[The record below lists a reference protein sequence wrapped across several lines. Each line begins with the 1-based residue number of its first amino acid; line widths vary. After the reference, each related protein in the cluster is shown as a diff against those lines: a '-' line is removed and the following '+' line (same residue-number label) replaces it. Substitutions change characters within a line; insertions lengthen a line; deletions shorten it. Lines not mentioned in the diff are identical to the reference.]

1 MVRPRRPNVA
11 GARMTL
17 AGSGALV
24 LVSVPFALLLS
35 TGNLNVMGEVLVIG
49 LLGLSLV
56 PLSGYGGQVSLC
68 QYTFL
73 GLGCVVMAKV
83 GGGHSV
89 LGVLAAVGVCAG
101 VGALLAIPAL
111 RLRGLYLALATL
123 AFAILMD
130 NLFFTAQSVMGNGG
144 RSPSGAPSIL
154 GVDFTSTRSF
164 VVLLACVFA
173 LAAVGVGALRRSRY
187 GRRLV
192 GMDDSPAACTTVG
205 LSLTRTK
212 LAVFTLSAGMAGLA
226 GALYGG
232 LQGTVDANEFAF
244 LLSLAFFLTVT
255 IAGISTLSGPLLGG
269 AFLVVVPI
277 LASDVSWG
285 AYLVYILSGAGAIA
299 IGRRPTACPSSIW
312 TPRRSGS
319 AAATGASRPRC
330 PPPPSSPPTRS
341 GRPTSGSARLAELE
355 VRDVAV
361 RFGGVQALLDAG
373 LTVPGGRVTGLIGPN
388 GAGKT
393 TLFNV
398 VTGLQAPNRGE
409 VLLDGRD
416 ITRAKP
422 HRRARMGIAR
432 TFQRLEVVGSLTAR
446 ENVLMAA
453 EAQRRKLPPTSPHG
467 LADQMLARVGIAE
480 VGDQPADSLSTGL
493 ARLVELARALATS
506 PTVLL
511 LDEPSSGLDRHETTA
526 LGTVLRSVAADG
538 LAVLL
543 VEHDMGLVMD
553 VCDDITVLD
562 YGEVIAR
569 GRPADVQAD
578 PAVQAAYLGVPEK
591 AASDAPPG
599 RDGSGGRDAWDG
611 PGRGGRT
618 GRGGRHRRGAGGRR
632 RTGGPGGRCPGRRS
646 AAAAPGGGVGRARGP
661 TGGSRSSTTC
671 PCRWTTAPCSP
682 CSDRTGR
689 GSRAS

>member
-1 MVRPRRPNVA
+1 MNEFCTFLVAGIVSGAIYAVTATGLVVTYSTTGVFNFAQGAMGMFLAFVFWQLWQGWNVPVVLALVLTLLVGAPLLGAVVERTMMRTLYGASVGVTLVVTIGLLLLLFGAANAIWSQTVTRTLPTFFESDQITVAGVVITYEQLITVGVAVLAAVGLRILYRRTRVGVAMRAVVDDPELTQLTGASSNRISSYAWMISTMLAGVAGILLAPQTNMNILQLTVLVVYGYSAAVVGRLRSLPLTVLGALFLGVANSLAIGYAPAAAVSYITLALPMGLLLVALLVLPQARLSLARVVRPRRPNVA

-144 RSPSGAPSIL
+144 TLTVGRPEFL

-299 IGRRPTACPSSIW
+299 IGRRPNGLSQLYLDASAVW
-312 TPRRSGS
+312 QRRRHRGE
-319 AAATGASRPRC
+319 
-330 PPPPSSPPTRS
+330 PPPVPPTPLV
-341 GRPTSGSARLAELE
+341 PT
-355 VRDVAV
+355 D
-361 RFGGVQALLDAG
+361 
-373 LTVPGGRVTGLIGPN
+373 TVGTP
-388 GAGKT
+388 
-393 TLFNV
+393 
-398 VTGLQAPNRGE
+398 
-409 VLLDGRD
+409 D
-416 ITRAKP
+416 
-422 HRRARMGIAR
+422 
-432 TFQRLEVVGSLTAR
+432 
-446 ENVLMAA
+446 
-453 EAQRRKLPPTSPHG
+453 
-467 LADQMLARVGIAE
+467 VGISS
-480 VGDQPADSLSTGL
+480 VG
-493 ARLVELARALATS
+493 
-506 PTVLL
+506 
-511 LDEPSSGLDRHETTA
+511 
-526 LGTVLRSVAADG
+526 
-538 LAVLL
+538 
-543 VEHDMGLVMD
+543 
-553 VCDDITVLD
+553 
-562 YGEVIAR
+562 
-569 GRPADVQAD
+569 
-578 PAVQAAYLGVPEK
+578 
-591 AASDAPPG
+591 
-599 RDGSGGRDAWDG
+599 
-611 PGRGGRT
+611 
-618 GRGGRHRRGAGGRR
+618 
-632 RTGGPGGRCPGRRS
+632 
-646 AAAAPGGGVGRARGP
+646 
-661 TGGSRSSTTC
+661 
-671 PCRWTTAPCSP
+671 
-682 CSDRTGR
+682 
-689 GSRAS
+689 